1 MVFVDEHE
9 YIRPTNDDCETFKEY
24 AYHCVTQS
32 NSKMARLTR
41 LSILEE
47 LLVIKDLEE
56 MSHRLADVCE
66 YLEGEYDIDDIAF
79 SNIDGWK
86 VIDTKQF
93 C

>member
-32 NSKMARLTR
+32 NSKTARLTR

-47 LLVIKDLEE
+47 ILIVKNVEE
-56 MSHRLADVCE
+56 KSHHLADVCE
-66 YLEGEYDIDDIAF
+66 YLESEYDIDDIAF
-79 SNIDGWK
+79 AEIEGWK
-86 VIDTKQF
+86 IIDTKQF
-93 C
+93 S